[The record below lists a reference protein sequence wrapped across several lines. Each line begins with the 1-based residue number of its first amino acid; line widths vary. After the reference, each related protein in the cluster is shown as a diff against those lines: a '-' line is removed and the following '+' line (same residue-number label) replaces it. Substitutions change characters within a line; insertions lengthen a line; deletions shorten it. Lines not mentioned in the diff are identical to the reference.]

1 LTELLE
7 NQAPGWPAGF
17 WLPIEKPVAFTSHDV
32 VAKAR
37 RLLGIRKIG
46 HSGTLD
52 PDVTGVLLL
61 AVGKATRLIQYLPG
75 EKVYRG
81 VIRLGS
87 STDSQDASG
96 QVLEE
101 HPVPALAE
109 SELRTVLAGFLGK
122 QSQLPPMVS
131 AVSFQGKRLYQL
143 ARQGIEVP
151 ERPAR
156 EITIHQLDL
165 LNWTSPDLEVEVRC
179 SAGTY
184 IRTLAH
190 DLGQKLGC
198 GAHLLHLCRTQAN
211 GVALKQ
217 TIPLLAV
224 TPEPA
229 SLPLL
234 PMDAPLSH
242 LSDLLLT
249 AAEGRRFQMGQLFV
263 PAVPGPVSEP
273 LRIYAEGLF
282 LGMGQI
288 EPDTRG
294 LRSLCVLEQPQLLP
308 ELV

>member
-1 LTELLE
+1 MTESVE
-7 NQAPGWPAGF
+7 NQAPSWPAGF
-17 WLPIEKPVAFTSHDV
+17 WLPIDKPVAFTSHDV

-81 VIRLGS
+81 VIRLGR

-101 HPVPALAE
+101 HPVPELTE
-109 SELRTVLAGFLGK
+109 SELRAVLAGFLGR

-131 AVSFQGKRLYQL
+131 AVSFQGKRLYEL
-143 ARQGIEVP
+143 ARQGIDVP

-156 EITIHQLDL
+156 EITIQQLDL
-165 LNWTSPDLEVEVRC
+165 LNWTSPDLEIEVRC

-198 GAHLLHLCRTQAN
+198 GAHLLRLCRIEAN
-211 GVALKQ
+211 GVTLKQ
-217 TIPLLAV
+217 TIPLLEV
-224 TPEPA
+224 RPEPA
-229 SLPLL
+229 ALPLL

-242 LSDLLLT
+242 LPDLVLT

-263 PAVPGPVSEP
+263 PAVLGPFAEP

-282 LGMGQI
+282 LGMGEL
-288 EPDTRG
+288 EPETLN

-308 ELV
+308 ELA